1 LRGAP
6 ELVAFGCEDDAL
18 ARIRN
23 ADRELADVSRRD
35 AAVAGFA
42 DAASVLVTGLT
53 TIAVLAAA
61 VAAHDSGVLDRVL
74 LATLALLA
82 LSTFE
87 AVQPLPAAA
96 RELAATLGAGRRV
109 LELIDRQPRIRD
121 PEHPAP
127 APSNQGVVV
136 SLDGVTA
143 RYAPDQPTVL
153 RDFDLRLE
161 PGRHVALV
169 GPSGS
174 GKTTVTNLLL

>member
-35 AAVAGFA
+35 AGVAGLA

-53 TIAVLAAA
+53 TTAVLAAA
-61 VAAHDSGVLDRVL
+61 VAAHESGALDRVL

-82 LSTFE
+82 LSTFD

-96 RELAATLGAGRRV
+96 RELSATLAAGRRV
-109 LELIDRQPRIRD
+109 LELTDREPTIRD
-121 PEHPAP
+121 PESPAP
-127 APSNQGVVV
+127 APPNEEIVV
-136 SLDGVTA
+136 SLEGVTA
-143 RYAPDQPTVL
+143 RYAPDHPPALV
-153 RDFDLRLE
+153 DFDLHLE

-169 GPSGS
+169 GPSGA
-174 GKTTVTNLLL
+174 GKTTVT